1 MGRPQDPGAFR
12 PGEVMIPAMIG
23 DLQERIPPLDV
34 PPSEGLASGGGET
47 ILFGR
52 PFLSAFRPLMEVGQ
66 NRWQG

>member
-34 PPSEGLASGGGET
+34 PPSEGLAGSPPKVGGV
-47 ILFGR
+47 
-52 PFLSAFRPLMEVGQ
+52 PYPWPLRAARWVGVAI
-66 NRWQG
+66 G